1 MSDLP
6 STNSPSTMRV
16 IEIDRPGGPD
26 VLVPA
31 TRPMPI
37 HLEDHQVLIKV
48 AAAGVNRPDV
58 LQRQGAYPPP
68 KGATEIPGL
77 EVSGTIVERARG
89 AELHEVGAEVTAL
102 VIGGGYAQYCIANE
116 RHCLPIPQ
124 GLTMEQAAGIPET
137 AFTVWSNV
145 FDRGGLQS
153 GENFLVHGG
162 TSGIGAMAIQL
173 AKAHGA
179 TVLATAGTDEKCEAM
194 RALGAD
200 HTFNY
205 QTQDYVEGVK
215 AATNRH
221 GADVIL
227 DMVGG
232 DYIER
237 NWKAAAVEGR
247 IVQIAF
253 LNGANVEADFSR
265 LMLKRLTHTGSTL
278 RARDDA
284 FKAQLADDVHHHV
297 WPLIEAGD
305 VTIPVD
311 SVCPL
316 DEAAGAHAR
325 MESSAHIGKIILK
338 P

>member
-1 MSDLP
+1 MDSLSDLP
-6 STNSPSTMRV
+6 SSINV
-16 IEIDRPGGPD
+16 ITIDRPGGPD
-26 VLVPA
+26 VLVPR
-31 TRPMPI
+31 TRPMPQ
-37 HLEDHQVLIKV
+37 HLDEHKILIKV
-48 AAAGVNRPDV
+48 DAAGVNRPDV
-58 LQRQGAYPPP
+58 LQRVGAYPPP
-68 KGATEIPGL
+68 KGASDIPGL
-77 EVSGTIVERARG
+77 EVAGTVVARARG
-89 AELHEVGAEVTAL
+89 ADRHEVGDQVTAL
-102 VIGGGYAQYCIANE
+102 VIGGGYADYCVVDE
-116 RHCLPIPQ
+116 RHALPIPDGQ
-124 GLTMEQAAGIPET
+124 SLEEAAGIPET

-145 FDRGGLQS
+145 FDRGGLTE
-153 GENFLVHGG
+153 GETFLVHGG
-162 TSGIGAMAIQL
+162 TSGIGTMAIQL

-194 RALGAD
+194 AKLGAD

-205 QTQDYVEGVK
+205 QREDYVEGVK
-215 AATNRH
+215 AATDGR
-221 GADVIL
+221 GANVIL

-253 LNGANVEADFSR
+253 LNGASVEADFSR

-278 RARDDA
+278 RARSDT
-284 FKAQLADDVHHHV
+284 FKAQLADDVLHHV

-311 SVCPL
+311 SVFPL
-316 DEAAGAHAR
+316 NEASKAHQR
-325 MESSAHIGKIILK
+325 MESSQHMGKIILR

>member
-6 STNSPSTMRV
+6 STDLPSTMRV

-37 HLEDHQVLIKV
+37 HLEAHQVLIKV

-68 KGATEIPGL
+68 KGATDIPGL
-77 EVSGTIVERARG
+77 EVAGTIVDRARS
-89 AELHEVGAEVTAL
+89 AQLHELGAEVTAL
-102 VIGGGYAQYCIANE
+102 VIGGGYADYCIADE

-145 FDRGGLQS
+145 FDRGGLQE

-179 TVLATAGTDEKCEAM
+179 TVLATARSDEKCAAM
-194 RALGAD
+194 RELGAD

-215 AATNRH
+215 AATNKH
-221 GADVIL
+221 GAELIL

-253 LNGANVEADFSR
+253 LNGASVEADFSR

-284 FKAQLADDVHHHV
+284 FKAQLADDVLHHV

-311 SVCPL
+311 SVFPL
-316 DEAAGAHAR
+316 EEAASAHAR
-325 MESSAHIGKIILK
+325 MESSQHVGKIILK